1 MDAIKAIAMASM
13 SGSRAKTAEALEP
26 MLEALFPFEPITE
39 KEKSDLL
46 AKLDDNLKKI
56 AKEISGH

>member
-39 KEKSDLL
+39 QKSDLL

-56 AKEISGH
+56 AEEL